1 MRNGAGVSCKRLR
14 ILRLN
19 GSISLDYLDRVSML
33 RRILSIFAVSTA
45 VCAVGWCQE
54 TRGTI
59 VGRITD
65 PTGAVVANASVEVLN
80 QAMGITTSLKTGPDG
95 IYTAPLLLPGSYR
108 VTVTAPGF
116 KQFVRNNI
124 QLQVADRIQVN
135 AALEVGTSQQ
145 SITVTGTPEILST
158 QTASTGNVITE
169 QQIRDLPLSYGDP
182 FSLIGVSSGT
192 AFTGSVRLDRP
203 FEPTHIANYTING
216 ARGDRSDIT
225 LDGAPATATAN
236 PGGVV
241 IATYV
246 PPTDVLGEF
255 KVQTAV
261 FDAATG
267 FTEGGVTNL
276 SIKSG
281 SNAFHG
287 TAYYGVTRKDFW
299 ANDFFNNSLGNQ
311 RPNFRFDRWGGT
323 IGGPVWIPKIY
334 KGTNKTFFF
343 VGEEG
348 LHDARPRYDSTT
360 PTTPTPAMKTGD
372 FSSLLTNGGRSYQIY
387 NPYSRVLNSNGSIGV
402 SPFAGNRIPANLIN
416 PVGQKILS
424 YWGDPTSPGNNVGVN
439 NLLEPDLA
447 EKAKYYNVTAR
458 IDQNIGE
465 KQRIYGRYSTYRRD
479 STYNN
484 YFGDNDPAA
493 GVFFQFFSKNAV
505 FDDTLILSP
514 TLVLDLRYG
523 YNRFIRYQDGNPAG
537 NGFDL
542 TALGLPASFNDSIP
556 TATRRFPRIDLSGYI
571 SNGQTGENRP
581 ADDHALAA
589 SLTKTVG
596 AHSMHSGFE
605 FRSYRQTDSFFS
617 NDQSGRFVFDGTLT
631 AGPTTAV
638 TVPNGG
644 IGLSV
649 AQLLLGLPTAASY
662 AAIPA
667 SYAEQST
674 VWGLYFQDDWKVTPK
689 LTLNLGLRWEFE
701 TPLTERYNRSVTTF
715 DPNYVQP
722 INAAAQAVYNAL
734 GSSAGRI
741 DPFIVHGGLLFASAS
756 GNGQALYSTPK
767 LNLMPRFGL
776 AYLLPKST
784 VMRAGFGQ
792 FDGFLGQRRGDVFQ
806 PGYSQQTFFN
816 PFAANNLTVA
826 NTLTNP
832 FPNGLLQP
840 VGSGNGPQTLLG
852 QGTVAFFNQNPR
864 IPEMYRWQFDIQ
876 HQFSNSLLL
885 DVGYVGNK
893 AINVEI
899 TRNINAIPD
908 QYLGALNTRDNAL
921 NTYMTALVTNPFK
934 GLLPAGASSTYTGN
948 TIQRQYLL
956 VPFPGFGTINTTTN
970 EGSAWYH
977 SFQVR
982 LEKRFSGGLSLVGN
996 YTFSKFMQATDLL
1009 NASDPA
1015 PTRMISDVDIPHRI
1029 AMDAIYQ
1036 LPFGHG
1042 HRWLAS
1048 SNGIINRIVGGWEI
1062 SGVWAA
1068 QTGTPL
1074 NFAPTTVNDYFLAG
1088 PADAITAGND
1098 HGDLAHYFNQSA
1110 FVTASTGQPAF
1121 HLRNNPF
1128 RFANVRGWGIDN
1140 VDLAVIK
1147 DTRIREGQVLRFNV
1161 QALNAFN
1168 HPLLPNP
1175 TLGITSANF
1184 GIVSGS
1190 TQSNYPRRLQLELKY
1205 IF

>member
-1 MRNGAGVSCKRLR
+1 M
-14 ILRLN
+14 
-19 GSISLDYLDRVSML
+19 
-33 RRILSIFAVSTA
+33 AVS
-45 VCAVGWCQE
+45 VIGWSQE

-65 PTGAVVANASVEVLN
+65 PTGAVVAAAAVEVLN
-80 QAMGITTSLKTGPDG
+80 QAMGTNVSLKTGPDG
-95 IYTAPLLLPGSYR
+95 IYTAPLLLPGHYQI
-108 VTVTAPGF
+108 TVSASGF
-116 KQFVRNNI
+116 KQYVRNGV
-124 QLQVADRIQVN
+124 QLQVADRIEVN
-135 AALEVGTSQQ
+135 AKLEVGTSQQ
-145 SITVTGTPEILST
+145 TITVSGTPEMLST
-158 QTASTGNVITE
+158 QTASTGNVITQ

-203 FEPTHIANYTING
+203 FEPTHIANYTMNG

-281 SNAFHG
+281 ANAFHG
-287 TAYYGVTRKDFW
+287 TLYYGITRKDFW
-299 ANDFFNNSLGNQ
+299 GNDFFNNSLGNP

-323 IGGPVWIPKIY
+323 VGGPVWIPKIY

-348 LHDARPRYDSTT
+348 IHDARPRYDSTT
-360 PTTPTPAMKTGD
+360 PTTPTAAMKTGD
-372 FSSLLTNGGRSYQIY
+372 FSSLLASGGSSYQIY
-387 NPYSRVLNSNGSIGV
+387 NPYSRVLNSGGSIGV

-424 YWGDPTSPGNNVGVN
+424 YWGDPTSPGNNLGIN
-439 NLLEPDLA
+439 NLLEPNLA

-458 IDQNIGE
+458 VDQNIGD

-484 YFGDNDPAA
+484 YFGDNNPAV

-505 FDDTLILSP
+505 LDNTIILSP

-523 YNRFIRYQDGNPAG
+523 YNRFIRFQDGNPAG
-537 NGFDL
+537 VGFDL
-542 TALGLPASFNDSIP
+542 TSLGLPSSFNDSIP
-556 TATRRFPRIDLSGYI
+556 AVTRRFPRIDLTPSYI

-581 ADDHALAA
+581 ADTHSLAA
-589 SLTKTVG
+589 SLTKTLG
-596 AHSMHSGFE
+596 AHSLHSGFE

-617 NDQSGRFVFDGTLT
+617 NDQSGRFIFDGTLV
-631 AGPTTAV
+631 AGPTTASPV
-638 TVPNGG
+638 SSGAVGQ
-644 IGLSV
+644 SV
-649 AQLLLGLPTAASY
+649 AQLLLGLPTASSY

-667 SYAEQST
+667 SFAEQST
-674 VWGLYFQDDWKVTPK
+674 VWGFYFQDDWRVTPK

-715 DPNYVQP
+715 DASYIQP
-722 INAAAQAVYNAL
+722 FNAAAQAAYNSIAAI
-734 GSSAGRI
+734 SGRT
-741 DPFIVHGGLLFASAS
+741 DPFVVRGGLLFANSG

-767 LNLMPRFGL
+767 LNLMPRVGL
-776 AYLLPKST
+776 AYRLSNNT
-784 VMRAGFGQ
+784 VVRAGFGE

-806 PGYSQQTFFN
+806 PGYSQQTFYS

-832 FPNGLLQP
+832 FPTGLLQP
-840 VGSGNGPQTLLG
+840 VGSGNGAQTLVG
-852 QGTVAFFNQNPR
+852 QGTVTFFNQNPK
-864 IPEMYRWQFDIQ
+864 IPELYRWQFDIQ
-876 HQFSNSLLL
+876 RQFSSSLLL

-893 AINVEI
+893 TIDVEV
-899 TRNINAIPD
+899 TRNINAIPNK
-908 QYLGALNTRDNAL
+908 YLSMLNVRDTALNS
-921 NTYMTALVTNPFK
+921 YMTALVANPFK
-934 GLLPAGASSTYTGN
+934 GLLPAAASSTYTGN

-970 EGSAWYH
+970 EGYAWYH
-977 SFQVR
+977 SLQVR
-982 LEKRFSGGLSLVGN
+982 LEKRFSGGLSMVGN
-996 YTFSKFMQATDLL
+996 YTFSKFVQATEFL
-1009 NASDPA
+1009 NPGDPA
-1015 PTRMISDVDIPHRI
+1015 PTRAISDVDIPHRV

-1036 LPFGHG
+1036 LPCGPG
-1042 HRWLAS
+1042 HRWLGS
-1048 SNGIINRIVGGWEI
+1048 SNGIVSRIIGGWEV

-1074 NFAPTTVNDYFLAG
+1074 NFNTTTPTDYFLQA
-1088 PADAITAGND
+1088 PASAITAGND
-1098 HGDLAHYFNQSA
+1098 HSDLGHYFNQSA
-1110 FVTASTGQPAF
+1110 FVTGTAQPVF
-1121 HLRNNPF
+1121 HLRNNAY
-1128 RFANVRGWGIDN
+1128 RFPSLRGWGINN

-1175 TLGITSANF
+1175 AINPGATTF
-1184 GIVSGS
+1184 GVVSGS
-1190 TQSNYPRRLQLELKY
+1190 TQANYPRRLQLELKY